1 MNKQALYS
9 AIMEKVAIQVKKA
22 INEADSNVSETF
34 MTDEEVMG
42 LIDPEL
48 IITDDDGTTY
58 INLDDLSVLP
68 KEIIDEMVF
77 EIIQTGEL
85 EEYDSDDYNSS
96 IDYYLDVKSDAPILL
111 RSADYHAIT
120 VQAEVEFDITVDH
133 YYPGRA
139 ATYYDPPEYPELEL
153 SDEINV
159 YDVKLSDGGNNSLDI
174 DDEDVITTI
183 QDDLDGSKIEQRM
196 LETFEENYEE
206 DEPDYDE
213 DRWRD
218 DY

>member
-68 KEIIDEMVF
+68 KEIILVIFLAVVF
-77 EIIQTGEL
+77 LAFLVDLLVVVLALALVLTGVVVSL
-85 EEYDSDDYNSS
+85 STS
-96 IDYYLDVKSDAPILL
+96 
-111 RSADYHAIT
+111 T
-120 VQAEVEFDITVDH
+120 V
-133 YYPGRA
+133 
-139 ATYYDPPEYPELEL
+139 
-153 SDEINV
+153 
-159 YDVKLSDGGNNSLDI
+159 
-174 DDEDVITTI
+174 
-183 QDDLDGSKIEQRM
+183 
-196 LETFEENYEE
+196 
-206 DEPDYDE
+206 
-213 DRWRD
+213 
-218 DY
+218 

>member
-22 INEADSNVSETF
+22 INEADSNVSKTF

-77 EIIQTGEL
+77 EIIQTGEIY
-85 EEYDSDDYNSS
+85 EADYDGYSSS
-96 IDYYLDVKSDAPILL
+96 IYYELDVTDDSPILL
-111 RSADYHAIT
+111 RSADYHEIT
-120 VQAEVEFDITVDH
+120 VEAEVDFEITVDH
-133 YYPGRA
+133 YYPGRP

-153 SDEINV
+153 SDEITV
-159 YDVKLSDGGNNSLDI
+159 YDVKLSDGGNNTLDI

-183 QDDLDGSKIEQRM
+183 QDDLDGSELEQKK

-206 DEPDYDE
+206 DDEDDE